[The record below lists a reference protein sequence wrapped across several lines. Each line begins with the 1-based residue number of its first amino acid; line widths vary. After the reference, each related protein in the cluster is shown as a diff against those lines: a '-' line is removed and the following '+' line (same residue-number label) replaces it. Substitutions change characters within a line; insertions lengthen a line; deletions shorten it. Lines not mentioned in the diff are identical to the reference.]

1 MRGNASRHQ
10 RANNDQPS
18 HFSYRFEVTSLDPP
32 RCRQQQ
38 QRPVRVTMLEICTS
52 TTAIWMQIMTTAPR
66 AARRKPLRTSG
77 NSARAQGR
85 IWAHSRVSFG
95 SHPPN
100 GSGTLNGHDLRA
112 FSISSDVQELPSCL
126 SCCRNALQSVEFD
139 RSARSALP
147 SGVRNDATS
156 SPDRTM
162 DAASGLRFLT

>member
-38 QRPVRVTMLEICTS
+38 QRSVRVTMLEICTS

-95 SHPPN
+95 SHPAMFQGRSMGTISGHFRSRRTSRNFQAAYRAAGTHCNQSNSTDLLAPLSQAESDMMPPVRPTGRRMPRRDS
-100 GSGTLNGHDLRA
+100 GS
-112 FSISSDVQELPSCL
+112 
-126 SCCRNALQSVEFD
+126 
-139 RSARSALP
+139 
-147 SGVRNDATS
+147 
-156 SPDRTM
+156 
-162 DAASGLRFLT
+162 